1 MIRNSLAAIAAAF
14 LLLAS
19 PSAQAEKS
27 CSSETFAEAVDK
39 FGARLRDYNAEAQ
52 PRMRK
57 RLNALAD
64 RKGWKGEGR
73 EERALAYLEDGR
85 LGELDT
91 QANDLLSKVDQFGR
105 PAADGTYDC
114 SKLSEIEAAS
124 VEILAVMKTKTA
136 YLDDKISRE
145 LGPAP
150 AAATTASKALPAQAP
165 TAQAPTAEAPPPRA
179 AAPKVETP
187 QANVAEV
194 PPVKPAPT
202 PAPRPGATWDTNTHS
217 PAPAGP
223 QPPSAGAAPSTVGE
237 PYSLPPVTFDT
248 SEDGYTIDEIR
259 EATRGFFGTISTSL
273 ASVIEHAFASAGRPT
288 GYILG
293 NEGGGAFLAGLRY
306 GKGTLYLRQGGTQ
319 QIHWHGPSLGY
330 DFGAEGGRSLI
341 LIYRMTDPSQLY
353 RNFTGVDGSAYLV
366 GGVGMTLLKGGDVI
380 MAPIRS
386 GIGLRLGANIGYLR
400 FTDRPTWNPF

>member
-39 FGARLRDYNAEAQ
+39 FGATLRDYNAEAQ

-64 RKGWKGEGR
+64 KKGWKGEGR

-179 AAPKVETP
+179 AAPKVEAP
-187 QANVAEV
+187 QAKVAEV